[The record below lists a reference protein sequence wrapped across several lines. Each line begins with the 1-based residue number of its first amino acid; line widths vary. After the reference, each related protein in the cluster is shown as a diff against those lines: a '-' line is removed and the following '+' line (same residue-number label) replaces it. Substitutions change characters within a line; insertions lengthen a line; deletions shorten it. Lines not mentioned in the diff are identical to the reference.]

1 MIYSHQHSI
10 DFGTLSNTFP
20 CTPPNNV
27 KGCLLSTFIQLHDY
41 PGKLNFLTL
50 PGKQS
55 DNPELPDRKKFDIN
69 FCLGDGSISD
79 TQRGFLVS
87 ILREFDIQFGLAPL
101 SLEPPVNERDA
112 YSCASPFLTHG
123 NRFCFGDGAQVQVEA
138 WKAYLERRRVD
149 LVDLGFDSDMIETV
163 QNCTDINSF
172 DDYVEELLKESE
184 IKQEEIEL
192 FGGSTRFS
200 DRVDDSPQPLIPSST
215 ALLGALLVPKSYIL
229 ENVQAAAAQFPG
241 VTALVYNAFGGFT
254 AKTSD
259 QMNALSSAHRDAGFW
274 FPLFEV
280 IVNFPDFP
288 LAPVN
293 NDTFFEHGG
302 VFQTMYG
309 LNVEAG
315 ETGDNFP
322 AFLGLNHLG
331 PNIRGPL
338 KNDWTKACPV
348 NWTRKERDEKC
359 IPALE
364 CVFGTQLLRKLE
376 RIKKRVDR
384 HGMFT
389 CRDCVGDNFLDEDGK
404 DGKSL
409 SWCRLQFSSRAC
421 KNTLHPTPVCR

>member
-1 MIYSHQHSI
+1 M
-10 DFGTLSNTFP
+10 
-20 CTPPNNV
+20 
-27 KGCLLSTFIQLHDY
+27 
-41 PGKLNFLTL
+41 NFLTL
-50 PGKQS
+50 PVSPGRQ
-55 DNPELPDRKKFDIN
+55 PVIPRQEFDTN
-69 FCLGDGSISD
+69 FCLGDGSIDD
-79 TQRGFLVS
+79 TQRGFLLS

-112 YSCASPFLTHG
+112 YSCASPIFTPG
-123 NRFCFGDGAQVQVEA
+123 NRFCFGDGAQAQVEA

-149 LVDLGFDSDMIETV
+149 LGELGFDSDMIKTV
-163 QNCTDINSF
+163 QNCTDINPF

-184 IKQEEIEL
+184 IKQEIIE
-192 FGGSTRFS
+192 FVGGSTRFS
-200 DRVDDSPQPLIPSST
+200 DRVDDSPQPLIPSTT
-215 ALLGALLVPKSYIL
+215 ALNGALLVPKSYIL

-241 VTALVYNAFGGFT
+241 FTALGAPIYNAFGGFT

-274 FPLFEV
+274 FALLEV
-280 IVNFPDFP
+280 ISPEIYELVTAPVFP
-288 LAPVN
+288 LTPVN

-338 KNDWTKACPV
+338 KHDWTKACPV

-376 RIKKRVDR
+376 RIKKRVDK
-384 HGMFT
+384 HDMFT
-389 CRDCVGDNFLDEDGK
+389 CRDCVGDNLDEK
-404 DGKSL
+404 I
-409 SWCRLQFSSRAC
+409 
-421 KNTLHPTPVCR
+421 

>member
-1 MIYSHQHSI
+1 M
-10 DFGTLSNTFP
+10 
-20 CTPPNNV
+20 
-27 KGCLLSTFIQLHDY
+27 
-41 PGKLNFLTL
+41 NFLTL

-55 DNPELPDRKKFDIN
+55 NNFLSNPELPDRQRFDIN

-79 TQRGFLVS
+79 TQQGFLVS

-112 YSCASPFLTHG
+112 YSCASPLGTSG
-123 NRFCFGDGAQVQVEA
+123 NRFCFGDGAQAQVEA
-138 WKAYLERRRVD
+138 WKAYLEHRRVD
-149 LVDLGFDSDMIETV
+149 LVGLGFDSDMIETV
-163 QNCTDINSF
+163 QNCTDINPF

-184 IKQEEIEL
+184 IKQEVIEF

-200 DRVDDSPQPLIPSST
+200 DRADDSAQPLIPAT
-215 ALLGALLVPKSYIL
+215 LAYIGALLVPKSYIL

-241 VTALVYNAFGGFT
+241 VTALGDPAPIYNAFGGFT

-274 FPLFEV
+274 FALREV
-280 IVNFPDFP
+280 ISPNYYDLVIAPVFP
-288 LAPVN
+288 LTPVN

-338 KNDWTKACPV
+338 KHDWTKACPV

-376 RIKKRVDR
+376 RIKKRVDK

-409 SWCRLQFSSRAC
+409 SWFRLQFFFSC
-421 KNTLHPTPVCR
+421 L

>member
-1 MIYSHQHSI
+1 M
-10 DFGTLSNTFP
+10 
-20 CTPPNNV
+20 
-27 KGCLLSTFIQLHDY
+27 
-41 PGKLNFLTL
+41 
-50 PGKQS
+50 
-55 DNPELPDRKKFDIN
+55 
-69 FCLGDGSISD
+69 
-79 TQRGFLVS
+79 
-87 ILREFDIQFGLAPL
+87 
-101 SLEPPVNERDA
+101 NERDA
-112 YSCASPFLTHG
+112 YSCASPVFTPG

-138 WKAYLERRRVD
+138 WKAYLERRQVD
-149 LVDLGFDSDMIETV
+149 LGNLGFDSDMIKTV
-163 QNCTDINSF
+163 QNCTDINPF
-172 DDYVEELLKESE
+172 DDYVEELLKESKR
-184 IKQEEIEL
+184 KQEVI
-192 FGGSTRFS
+192 GSTRFS
-200 DRVDDSPQPLIPSST
+200 DRVDDSPQPLIVPSST
-215 ALLGALLVPKSYIL
+215 ALFGALLVSKSYIL
-229 ENVQAAAAQFPG
+229 ENVQAAAAQFPLG
-241 VTALVYNAFGGFT
+241 APVYNAFGGFT

-274 FPLFEV
+274 FTLVEV
-280 IVNFPDFP
+280 ISPEIYENQTAPVLP
-288 LAPVN
+288 LSPVN
-293 NDTFFEHGG
+293 NDIFFEHGG

-338 KNDWTKACPV
+338 KHDWTKACPV

-404 DGKSL
+404 DGKTL
-409 SWCRLQFSSRAC
+409 SWCRLQFFFSC
-421 KNTLHPTPVCR
+421 L